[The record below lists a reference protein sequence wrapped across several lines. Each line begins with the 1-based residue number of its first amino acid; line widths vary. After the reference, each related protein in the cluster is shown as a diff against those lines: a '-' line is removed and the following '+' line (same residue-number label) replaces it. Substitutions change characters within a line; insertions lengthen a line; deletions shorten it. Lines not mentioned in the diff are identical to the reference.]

1 MSTRP
6 GLDLIPVELPWTK
19 TEVLEGTIVGELFDA
34 GPTEGMDVVA
44 ACVNSRVVALD
55 FPVESPSRVEPVDA
69 ASREGEEVVRRTAT
83 LLLHGVARKLFPKA
97 RLHVGQ
103 SLKGGYHYGVS
114 GAHPPLA
121 ELAAALDEAYR
132 REAEA
137 GRQVVRQEVSIDA
150 ALHLFEQE
158 GEPLKVRLLRVWPS
172 NRVPL
177 VSCLGFTDVRHGPYA
192 LSARCCRTFHVEPYE
207 QGLLLVFDGASGAS
221 PEARGEGRVLF
232 NAYTETKSWNER
244 IGVGNVPDLND
255 LCLADRIKHVI
266 QIAEGQHEKKI
277 AELADRIAARRGEMR
292 VVCVAG
298 PSSSGKTT
306 FVKRLSLQLE
316 VNGIAPRTLSLD
328 DYYVDRDATPL
339 DEEGDFDFEALEA
352 IDLPLFLEQLKDLV
366 DGKEVL
372 TPVYDFRT
380 GTRKERGE
388 WRPRRLGENEVLLIE
403 GIHALN
409 PRLTETVD
417 ESRKFRIFINA
428 LTQLCI
434 DDHNRIRTSDARLL
448 RRIVRDRKYRAY
460 SAEKTILR
468 WPKVRAG
475 EEKHI
480 FPFQERCDAMFNSAL
495 AYETAVLKNFAY
507 RYLLEVAPDSPAQA
521 KGYQLRRFLELFVP
535 VWPDDVP
542 ATSIL
547 REFIGGSGFSYK

>member
-1 MSTRP
+1 MSAGS
-6 GLDLIPVELPWTK
+6 GLALIPVELPWTK
-19 TEVLEGTIVGELFDA
+19 TEVVEGTTVDELFDA
-34 GPTEGMDVVA
+34 GPTEALDVVA
-44 ACVNSRVVALD
+44 ACVNSRVVPLD
-55 FPVESPSRVEPVDA
+55 FAIECPSRVEPVDS
-69 ASREGEEVVRRTAT
+69 ASKEGEEVVRRTAT

-103 SLKGGYHYGVS
+103 SLRGGYHYGVS
-114 GAHPPLA
+114 GEHPPLA
-121 ELAAALDEAYR
+121 ELAATLDEAFH
-132 REAEA
+132 READA
-137 GRQVVRQEVSIDA
+137 GRQVVRQEVSIDS

-172 NRVPL
+172 HRVPL
-177 VSCLGFTDVRHGPYA
+177 VSCLGFTDIRHGPYA
-192 LSARCCRTFHVEPYE
+192 LSVRPCRSFRVEAHE
-207 QGLLLVFDGASGAS
+207 QGLLLVFDGEEG
-221 PEARGEGRVLF
+221 EAARREGGTVLYK
-232 NAYTETKSWNER
+232 AYTETKRWNELV
-244 IGVGNVPDLND
+244 GVGTVPDLND
-255 LCLADRIKHVI
+255 LCLGDRIKHVI
-266 QIAEGQHEKKI
+266 RITEGQHEKKI
-277 AELADRIAARRGEMR
+277 AELADRIASRSHELR
-292 VVCVAG
+292 VVCIAG

-306 FVKRLSLQLE
+306 FVKRLSIQLE
-316 VNGIAPRTLSLD
+316 VNGITPRTLSLD
-328 DYYVDRDATPL
+328 DYYVDREKTPR
-339 DEEGDFDFEALEA
+339 DEEGDLDFEALEA
-352 IDLPLFLEQLKDLV
+352 IDLPLFLPHLKELV
-366 DGKEVL
+366 DGREVL
-372 TPVYDFRT
+372 TPIYDFRT
-380 GTRKERGE
+380 GMRKEKTE
-388 WRPRRLGENEVLLIE
+388 WRPRRLGRNEVLLIE

-417 ESRKFRIFINA
+417 ERHKFRIFINA

-448 RRIVRDRKYRAY
+448 RRIVRDRRYRNY
-460 SAEKTILR
+460 SAETSILR

-495 AYETAVLKNFAY
+495 AYETAVLRNFAY
-507 RYLLEVAPDSPAQA
+507 RYLLEVPPDSPAQA

>member
-1 MSTRP
+1 MSAGAGTT
-6 GLDLIPVELPWTK
+6 LIPVELPWGK
-19 TEVLEGTIVGELFDA
+19 TEVAEGTTVDELFDA
-34 GPTEGMDVVA
+34 GPTEGLDVVA
-44 ACVNSRVVALD
+44 ACVNRRVVALD
-55 FPVESPSRVEPVDA
+55 FPVESPSRVEPVGA
-69 ASREGEEVVRRTAT
+69 ASKEGEEVVRRTAT
-83 LLLHGVARKLFPKA
+83 LLLHGVARRLFPKA

-103 SLKGGYHYGVS
+103 SLRGGYHYGVS
-114 GAHPPLA
+114 GEHPPLA
-121 ELAAALDEAYR
+121 ELAAALDEAFH
-132 REAEA
+132 READA

-172 NRVPL
+172 HRVPL
-177 VSCLGFTDVRHGPYA
+177 VSCLGFTDIRHGPYA
-192 LSARCCRTFHVEPYE
+192 LSVRPCRSFRVETHAK
-207 QGLLLVFDGASGAS
+207 GLLLVFDGRADGAS
-221 PEARGEGRVLF
+221 REEGGTVLY
-232 NAYTETKSWNER
+232 NAYTETKRWNELV
-244 IGVGNVPDLND
+244 GVGTVPDLND
-255 LCLADRIKHVI
+255 VCLGERIKHVI
-266 QIAEGQHEKKI
+266 KIAEGQHEKKI
-277 AELADRIAARRGEMR
+277 AELADRIAARRDELR

-306 FVKRLSLQLE
+306 FVKRLSVQLE
-316 VNGIAPRTLSLD
+316 VNGITPRTLSLD
-328 DYYVDRDATPL
+328 DYYVDREATPR
-339 DEEGDFDFEALEA
+339 DEEGDLDFEALEA
-352 IDLPLFLEQLKDLV
+352 IDLPLFLAQLKELV
-366 DGKEVL
+366 DGAEVL

-380 GTRKERGE
+380 GTRKERSE
-388 WRPRRLGENEVLLIE
+388 WRLRRLGANEVLLIE

-409 PRLTETVD
+409 PRLTETVG

-448 RRIVRDRKYRAY
+448 RRIVRDRKYRNY
-460 SAEKTILR
+460 SAETTILR

-480 FPFQERCDAMFNSAL
+480 FPYQERCDAMFNSAL

-507 RYLLEVAPDSPAQA
+507 RYLLEVPPDSPAQA

-547 REFIGGSGFSYK
+547 REFLGGSGFSYK

>member
-1 MSTRP
+1 MSSSAGRT
-6 GLDLIPVELPWTK
+6 LVPVELPWTK
-19 TEVLEGTIVGELFDA
+19 TEVAEGTTVDELFDA
-34 GPTEGMDVVA
+34 GPTDGLDVVA

-55 FPVESPSRVEPVDA
+55 FPIECPSRVEPVDA
-69 ASREGEEVVRRTAT
+69 ASKEGEEVVRRTAT
-83 LLLHGVARKLFPKA
+83 LLLHGVARRLFPKA

-103 SLKGGYHYGVS
+103 SLRGGYHYGVS
-114 GAHPPLA
+114 GEHPPLD
-121 ELAAALDEAYR
+121 ELAAALDEAFH
-132 REAEA
+132 READA
-137 GRQVVRQEVSIDA
+137 GRQVVRQEVSTDA

-158 GEPLKVRLLRVWPS
+158 EETLKVRLLRVWPS
-172 NRVPL
+172 HRVPL

-192 LSARCCRTFHVEPYE
+192 LSVRCCRSYHVEPYA
-207 QGLLLVFDGASGAS
+207 QGLLLVFDGQAGPA
-221 PEARGEGRVLF
+221 AREEGGRVLF
-232 NAYTETKSWNER
+232 NAYTETKRWNELV
-244 IGVGNVPDLND
+244 GVGTVPDLND
-255 LCLADRIKHVI
+255 VCLADRIKHVI

-277 AELADRIAARRGEMR
+277 AELADRIAARRDELR

-328 DYYVDRDATPL
+328 DYYVDREATPL
-339 DEEGDFDFEALEA
+339 DEDGDFDFEALEA

-372 TPVYDFRT
+372 TPVYEFRT
-380 GTRKERGE
+380 GTRKGRSE

-409 PRLTETVD
+409 PRLTETVA
-417 ESRKFRIFINA
+417 ENRKFRIFINA

>member
-1 MSTRP
+1 MSSSAGRT
-6 GLDLIPVELPWTK
+6 LVPVELPWTK
-19 TEVLEGTIVGELFDA
+19 TEVAEGTTVDELFDA
-34 GPTEGMDVVA
+34 GPTDGLDVVA

-55 FPVESPSRVEPVDA
+55 FPIECPSRVEPVDA
-69 ASREGEEVVRRTAT
+69 ASKEGEEVVRRTAT
-83 LLLHGVARKLFPKA
+83 LLLHGVARRLFPKA

-103 SLKGGYHYGVS
+103 SLRGGYHYGVS
-114 GAHPPLA
+114 GEHPPLD
-121 ELAAALDEAYR
+121 ELAAALDEAFH
-132 REAEA
+132 READA
-137 GRQVVRQEVSIDA
+137 GRQVVRQEVSTDA

-158 GEPLKVRLLRVWPS
+158 EETLKVRLLRVWPS
-172 NRVPL
+172 HRVPL

-192 LSARCCRTFHVEPYE
+192 LSVRCCRSYHVEPYA
-207 QGLLLVFDGASGAS
+207 QGLLLVFDGQAGPA
-221 PEARGEGRVLF
+221 AREEGGRVLF
-232 NAYTETKSWNER
+232 NAYTETKRWNELV
-244 IGVGNVPDLND
+244 GVGTVPDLND
-255 LCLADRIKHVI
+255 VCLADRIKHVI

-277 AELADRIAARRGEMR
+277 AELADRIAARRDELR

-328 DYYVDRDATPL
+328 DYYVDREATPL
-339 DEEGDFDFEALEA
+339 DEDGDFDFEALEA

-372 TPVYDFRT
+372 TPVYEFRT
-380 GTRKERGE
+380 GTRKGRSE

-409 PRLTETVD
+409 PRLTETVA
-417 ESRKFRIFINA
+417 ENRKFRIFINA

-448 RRIVRDRKYRAY
+448 RRLVRDRKYRAY

-495 AYETAVLKNFAY
+495 AYETAVLRNFAY

>member
-1 MSTRP
+1 MSAGAGTT
-6 GLDLIPVELPWTK
+6 LIPVELPWGK
-19 TEVLEGTIVGELFDA
+19 TEVAEGTTVDELFDA

-44 ACVNSRVVALD
+44 ACVNRRVVALD

-69 ASREGEEVVRRTAT
+69 ASKEGEEVVRRTAT
-83 LLLHGVARKLFPKA
+83 LLLHGVARRLFPKV

-103 SLKGGYHYGVS
+103 SLRGGYHYGVS
-114 GAHPPLA
+114 GEHPPLS
-121 ELAAALDEAYR
+121 ELAAALDEAFH
-132 REAEA
+132 READA

-172 NRVPL
+172 HRVPL
-177 VSCLGFTDVRHGPYA
+177 VSCLGFTDIRHGPYA
-192 LSARCCRTFHVEPYE
+192 LSVRPCRSFRVEAQAR
-207 QGLLLVFDGASGAS
+207 GLLLVFDGEAGGA
-221 PEARGEGRVLF
+221 AREEGGTVLY
-232 NAYTETKSWNER
+232 NAYTETKRWNELV
-244 IGVGNVPDLND
+244 GVGTVPDLND
-255 LCLADRIKHVI
+255 LCLGDRTRHVI

-277 AELADRIAARRGEMR
+277 AELADRIASRREDLR

-306 FVKRLSLQLE
+306 FVKRLSVQLE
-316 VNGIAPRTLSLD
+316 VNGITPRTLSLD
-328 DYYVDRDATPL
+328 DYYVDRDATPR
-339 DEEGDFDFEALEA
+339 DEEGDLDFEALEA
-352 IDLPLFLEQLKDLV
+352 IDLPLFLAQLKELV
-366 DGKEVL
+366 DGAEVL

-380 GTRKERGE
+380 GTRKERSE
-388 WRPRRLGENEVLLIE
+388 WRPRRLGANEVLLIE

-409 PRLTETVD
+409 PRLTETVG
-417 ESRKFRIFINA
+417 EKRKFRIFINA

-448 RRIVRDRKYRAY
+448 RRIVRDRKYRNY
-460 SAEKTILR
+460 SAETTILR

-507 RYLLEVAPDSPAQA
+507 RYLLEIPPDSPAQA

-547 REFIGGSGFSYK
+547 REFLGGSGFSYK

>member
-1 MSTRP
+1 MA
-6 GLDLIPVELPWTK
+6 LIPVELPWAK
-19 TEVLEGTIVGELFDA
+19 TEALVGTSVGELLDA
-34 GPTEGMDVVA
+34 GPASGHEIVA
-44 ACVNSRVVALD
+44 ACVNHRVVALD
-55 FPVESPSRVEPVDA
+55 FPIECPSRVEPVEA
-69 ASREGEEVVRRTAT
+69 TSREGEEVVRRTAT
-83 LLLHGVARKLFPKA
+83 LLLHGVARKLFPGA

-103 SLKGGYHYGVS
+103 SLKGGYHYGIS
-114 GAHPPLA
+114 GEHPPLP
-121 ELAAALDEAYR
+121 ELASALNQAFR
-132 REAEA
+132 SEAEA

-158 GEPLKVRLLRVWPS
+158 GETLKLRLLRVWPS
-172 NRVPL
+172 HRVPL

-192 LSARCCRTFHVEPYE
+192 LSVRCCRSFHVEAYE
-207 QGLLLVFDGASGAS
+207 PGLLLVFDGEAECAASA
-221 PEARGEGRVLF
+221 PRGGTVLF
-232 NAYTETKSWNER
+232 NAYTETKRWNELV
-244 IGVGNVPDLND
+244 GVGTVPDLND
-255 LCLADRIKHVI
+255 LCLGDRIKHVI
-266 QIAEGQHEKKI
+266 QIAEGQQEKKI
-277 AELADRIAARRGEMR
+277 AELADRIAARRDELR

-306 FVKRLSLQLE
+306 FVKRLSIQLE
-316 VNGIAPRTLSLD
+316 VNGITPRTVSLD
-328 DYYVDRDATPL
+328 DYYVDRERTPL

-352 IDLPLFLEQLKDLV
+352 IDLPLFLPQLKELV
-366 DGKEVL
+366 DGREVL
-372 TPVYDFRT
+372 TPVYEFRA
-380 GTRKERGE
+380 GLRKPEAE
-388 WRPRRLGENEVLLIE
+388 WRLRRLGENEVLLIE

-409 PRLTETVD
+409 PRLTETVS
-417 ESRKFRIFINA
+417 ENKKFRIFINA

-448 RRIVRDRKYRAY
+448 RRIVRDRKYRNY
-460 SAEKTILR
+460 SAETSILR

-495 AYETAVLKNFAY
+495 AYETAVLKSFAY
-507 RYLLEVAPDSPAQA
+507 RYLLEVPPGSPAQA

>member
-1 MSTRP
+1 MSA
-6 GLDLIPVELPWTK
+6 GLIPVELPWGK
-19 TEVLEGTIVGELFDA
+19 TEVLEGTIVDELFDA
-34 GPTEGMDVVA
+34 GPTEGLDVVA
-44 ACVNSRVVALD
+44 ACVNRRVVGLD
-55 FPVESPSRVEPVDA
+55 FPIECPSRVEPVDA

-83 LLLHGVARKLFPKA
+83 LLLHGVARKLFPLL

-103 SLKGGYHYGVS
+103 SLKGGYHYGLS
-114 GAHPPLA
+114 GEHPPLE
-121 ELAAALDEAYR
+121 ELAAALDAAFH
-132 REAEA
+132 READA

-172 NRVPL
+172 HRVPL

-192 LSARCCRTFHVEPYE
+192 LSARCCRPFRVEPYE
-207 QGLLLVFDGASGAS
+207 QGLLLVFDGLSGECA
-221 PEARGEGRVLF
+221 AATRQEGRVLF

-244 IGVGNVPDLND
+244 IGVGSVPDLND
-255 LCLADRIKHVI
+255 LCLGDRIKHVI
-266 QIAEGQHEKKI
+266 KIAEGQHEKKI
-277 AELADRIAARRGEMR
+277 AELADRIAARRDELR

-306 FVKRLSLQLE
+306 FVKRLSIQLE
-316 VNGIAPRTLSLD
+316 VNGVAPRTLSLD
-328 DYYVDRDATPL
+328 DYYVDREETPL
-339 DEEGDFDFEALEA
+339 DEDGDFDFEALEA
-352 IDLPLFLEQLKDLV
+352 IDLPLFLAQLKDLV

-380 GTRKERGE
+380 GTRKEESE
-388 WRPRRLGENEVLLIE
+388 WRPRRLGPNEVLLIE

-434 DDHNRIRTSDARLL
+434 DDHNRIRTSDGRLL
-448 RRIVRDRKYRAY
+448 RRIVRDRKYRNYTAD
-460 SAEKTILR
+460 KTILR

-495 AYETAVLKNFAY
+495 AYETAVLKSFAY
-507 RYLLEVAPDSPAQA
+507 RYLLEIPPDSPAQA

>member
-1 MSTRP
+1 MA
-6 GLDLIPVELPWTK
+6 LIPVELPWTK
-19 TEVLEGTIVGELFDA
+19 TEVLEGTIVGELLDA
-34 GPTEGMDVVA
+34 GPTEHLDVVA
-44 ACVNSRVVALD
+44 ACVNRRVVALD
-55 FPVESPSRVEPVDA
+55 FPIECPSRVDPVGSS
-69 ASREGEEVVRRTAT
+69 SREGEEVVRRTAT
-83 LLLHGVARKLFPKA
+83 LLLHGIARKLFPNA

-103 SLKGGYHYGVS
+103 SLRGGYHYGVS
-114 GAHPPLA
+114 GEHPPL
-121 ELAAALDEAYR
+121 EQLAATLDEAFH
-132 REAEA
+132 RESDA

-158 GEPLKVRLLRVWPS
+158 GETLKVRLLRVWPS
-172 NRVPL
+172 HRVPL

-192 LSARCCRTFHVEPYE
+192 LSVRCCRSFHVEPDE
-207 QGLLLVFDGASGAS
+207 QGLLLVFDGETSGTPA
-221 PEARGEGRVLF
+221 GTKGGNVLF
-232 NAYTETKSWNER
+232 KAYTETKRWNEL
-244 IGVGNVPDLND
+244 IGVGTVPDLND
-255 LCLADRIKHVI
+255 LCLGDRIKHVI

-277 AELADRIAARRGEMR
+277 AELADRIATRRDELR
-292 VVCVAG
+292 VVCIAG

-306 FVKRLSLQLE
+306 FVKRLSIQLE
-316 VNGIAPRTLSLD
+316 VNGLTPRILSLD
-328 DYYVDRDATPL
+328 DYYVDREKTPV
-339 DEEGDFDFEALEA
+339 DEEGDLDFEALEA
-352 IDLPLFLEQLKDLV
+352 IDLPLFLPHLKELV
-366 DGKEVL
+366 DGREVL
-372 TPVYDFRT
+372 TPVYDFRA
-380 GTRKERGE
+380 GLRKPESD
-388 WRPRRLGENEVLLIE
+388 WRPRRLGRNEVLLIE

-409 PRLTETVD
+409 PRLTETVA
-417 ESRKFRIFINA
+417 ENQKFRIFINA

-448 RRIVRDRKYRAY
+448 RRIVRDRRYRNY
-460 SAEKTILR
+460 SAETSILR

-495 AYETAVLKNFAY
+495 AYETAVLKSFAY
-507 RYLLEVAPDSPAQA
+507 RYLLEVPPDSPAQA

>member
-1 MSTRP
+1 MSSGRDMP
-6 GLDLIPVELPWTK
+6 LIPVELPWTK
-19 TEVLEGTIVGELFDA
+19 TEVLEGTTVDELFDA
-34 GPTEGMDVVA
+34 GPTEGLDVVA
-44 ACVNSRVVALD
+44 ACINNRVVGLD
-55 FPVESPSRVEPVDA
+55 FPIECPSRVEPVDA
-69 ASREGEEVVRRTAT
+69 SSKEGEEVVRRTAT
-83 LLLHGVARKLFPKA
+83 LLLHGVARRLFPKA

-114 GAHPPLA
+114 GEHPPLA
-121 ELAAALDEAYR
+121 DLAAALDVAFH
-132 REAEA
+132 READA

-158 GEPLKVRLLRVWPS
+158 GETLKVRLLRVWPS
-172 NRVPL
+172 HRVPL

-192 LSARCCRTFHVEPYE
+192 LSVRVCRRFHVEAHE
-207 QGLLLVFDGASGAS
+207 QGLLLVFDG
-221 PEARGEGRVLF
+221 EAETAARETGRVLF
-232 NAYTETKSWNER
+232 NAYTETKRWNELV
-244 IGVGNVPDLND
+244 GVGTVPDLND
-255 LCLADRIKHVI
+255 VALGDRIKHVI
-266 QIAEGQHEKKI
+266 RITEGQHEKKI
-277 AELADRIAARRGEMR
+277 AELADRIAARRGELR
-292 VVCVAG
+292 VVCIAG

-306 FVKRLSLQLE
+306 FVKRLSIQLE
-316 VNGIAPRTLSLD
+316 VNGITPRTLSLD
-328 DYYVDRDATPL
+328 DYYVDREKTPL
-339 DEEGDFDFEALEA
+339 DEEGDLDFEALEA
-352 IDLPLFLEQLKDLV
+352 IDLPLFQPQLKELV
-366 DGKEVL
+366 AGREVL
-372 TPVYDFRT
+372 TPVYEFRA
-380 GTRKERGE
+380 GQRKPESE
-388 WRPRRLGENEVLLIE
+388 WRPRRLGDNEVLLIE

-409 PRLTETVD
+409 PRLTETVG
-417 ESRKFRIFINA
+417 ENQKFRIFINA

-434 DDHNRIRTSDARLL
+434 DDHNRIRTSDSRLL
-448 RRIVRDRKYRAY
+448 RRIVRDRRYRNY
-460 SAEKTILR
+460 SAETTILR

-507 RYLLEVAPDSPAQA
+507 RYLLEVPPGSPAQA

>member
-1 MSTRP
+1 MSSSAGRT
-6 GLDLIPVELPWTK
+6 LVPVELPWTK
-19 TEVLEGTIVGELFDA
+19 TEVAEGTTVDELFDA
-34 GPTEGMDVVA
+34 GPTDGLDVVA

-55 FPVESPSRVEPVDA
+55 FPIECPSRVEPVDA
-69 ASREGEEVVRRTAT
+69 ASKEGEEVVRRTAT
-83 LLLHGVARKLFPKA
+83 LLLHGVARRLFPKA

-103 SLKGGYHYGVS
+103 SLRGGYHYGVS
-114 GAHPPLA
+114 GEHPPLD
-121 ELAAALDEAYR
+121 ELAAALDEAFH
-132 REAEA
+132 READA
-137 GRQVVRQEVSIDA
+137 GRQVVRQEVSTDA

-158 GEPLKVRLLRVWPS
+158 EETLKVRLLRVWPS
-172 NRVPL
+172 HRVPL

-192 LSARCCRTFHVEPYE
+192 LSVRCCRSYHVEPYA
-207 QGLLLVFDGASGAS
+207 QGLLLVFDGQAGPA
-221 PEARGEGRVLF
+221 AREEGGRVLF
-232 NAYTETKSWNER
+232 NAYTETKRWNELV
-244 IGVGNVPDLND
+244 GVGTVPDLND
-255 LCLADRIKHVI
+255 VCLADRIKHVI

-277 AELADRIAARRGEMR
+277 AELADRIAARRDELR

-328 DYYVDRDATPL
+328 DYYVDREATPL
-339 DEEGDFDFEALEA
+339 DEDGDFDFEALEA

-372 TPVYDFRT
+372 TPVYEFRT
-380 GTRKERGE
+380 GTRKGRSE

-409 PRLTETVD
+409 PRLTETVA
-417 ESRKFRIFINA
+417 ENRKFRIFINA

-495 AYETAVLKNFAY
+495 AYETAVLRNFAY

-547 REFIGGSGFSYK
+547 REFIGGSGFSF

>member
-1 MSTRP
+1 MA
-6 GLDLIPVELPWTK
+6 LIPVELPWAK
-19 TEVLEGTIVGELFDA
+19 TEALAGTSVGELLDA
-34 GPTEGMDVVA
+34 GPASGLEVVA
-44 ACVNSRVVALD
+44 ACVNHRVVALD
-55 FPVESPSRVEPVDA
+55 FPIECPSRVEPVGA
-69 ASREGEEVVRRTAT
+69 TSREGEEVVRRTAT
-83 LLLHGVARKLFPKA
+83 LLLHGVARKLFPTA

-114 GAHPPLA
+114 GEHPPLPRFVA
-121 ELAAALDEAYR
+121 SLDEAFR
-132 REAEA
+132 AEAEA

-158 GEPLKVRLLRVWPS
+158 GEALKLRLLRVWPS
-172 NRVPL
+172 HRVPL
-177 VSCLGFTDVRHGPYA
+177 VSCLGFTDIRHGPYA
-192 LSARCCRTFHVEPYE
+192 LSVRCCRSFHVEPYG
-207 QGLLLVFDGASGAS
+207 QGLLLVFDGEPECAASS
-221 PEARGEGRVLF
+221 PRGGTVLF
-232 NAYTETKSWNER
+232 NAYTETKRWNELV
-244 IGVGNVPDLND
+244 GVGTVPDLNE
-255 LCLADRIKHVI
+255 LCLGDRIKHVI
-266 QIAEGQHEKKI
+266 RIAEGQHEKKI
-277 AELADRIAARRGEMR
+277 AELADRIAARRDELR

-306 FVKRLSLQLE
+306 FVKRLSIQLE
-316 VNGIAPRTLSLD
+316 VNGLTPRTLSLD
-328 DYYVDRDATPL
+328 DYYVDREKTPL
-339 DEEGDFDFEALEA
+339 DPEGDFDFEALEA
-352 IDLPLFLEQLKDLV
+352 IDLPLFLPQLKELV
-366 DGKEVL
+366 DGREVL
-372 TPVYDFRT
+372 TPVYDFRA
-380 GTRKERGE
+380 GQRKPEAD
-388 WRPRRLGENEVLLIE
+388 WRLRRLGENEVLLIE

-409 PRLTETVD
+409 PRLTETVA
-417 ESRKFRIFINA
+417 ENKKFRIFINA

-434 DDHNRIRTSDARLL
+434 DDHNRIRTSDARLV
-448 RRIVRDRKYRAY
+448 RRIVRDRRYRNY
-460 SAEKTILR
+460 SAETSILR

-507 RYLLEVAPDSPAQA
+507 RYLLEVPPGSAAQA

>member
-1 MSTRP
+1 MSAGA
-6 GLDLIPVELPWTK
+6 GLALIPVELPWTK
-19 TEVLEGTIVGELFDA
+19 TEVVEGTTVDELFDA
-34 GPTEGMDVVA
+34 GPTEGRDVVA
-44 ACVNSRVVALD
+44 ACVNDRVVALD
-55 FPVESPSRVEPVDA
+55 FPIECPSRVAPVDA
-69 ASREGEEVVRRTAT
+69 SSREGEEVVRRTAT

-103 SLKGGYHYGVS
+103 SLRGGYHYGVS
-114 GAHPPLA
+114 GEHPPPD
-121 ELAAALDEAYR
+121 ELAAALDEAFH
-132 REAEA
+132 READA
-137 GRQVVRQEVSIDA
+137 GRQVVRQEVSLDA

-172 NRVPL
+172 HRVPL

-192 LSARCCRTFHVEPYE
+192 LSVRPCRRFHVEAHE
-207 QGLLLVFDGASGAS
+207 QGLLLVFDGLAGRA
-221 PEARGEGRVLF
+221 EKLEGGTVLF
-232 NAYTETKSWNER
+232 NAYKETKRWNELV
-244 IGVGNVPDLND
+244 GVGTVPDLND
-255 LCLADRIKHVI
+255 QCLGDRIKHVI
-266 QIAEGQHEKKI
+266 RIAEGQHEKKI
-277 AELADRIAARRGEMR
+277 AELADRIAARRDELR
-292 VVCVAG
+292 VVCIAG

-306 FVKRLSLQLE
+306 FVKRLSIQLE
-316 VNGIAPRTLSLD
+316 VNGIVPRTLSLD
-328 DYYVDRDATPL
+328 DYYVDREKTPL
-339 DEEGDFDFEALEA
+339 DADGDLDFEALEA
-352 IDLPLFLEQLKDLV
+352 IDLPLFLSQLKGLV
-366 DGKEVL
+366 EGREVL
-372 TPVYDFRT
+372 TPVYDFKA
-380 GTRKERGE
+380 GLRKPESG

-409 PRLTETVD
+409 PRLTESVG

-448 RRIVRDRKYRAY
+448 RRIVRDRRYRGY
-460 SAEKTILR
+460 SAETTILR

-495 AYETAVLKNFAY
+495 AYETAVLKSFAD
-507 RYLLEVAPDSPAQA
+507 RYLLEVPPVSPAQA
-521 KGYQLRRFLELFVP
+521 RGFQLRRFLELFVP

>member
-1 MSTRP
+1 MSA
-6 GLDLIPVELPWTK
+6 GLIPVELPWGR
-19 TEVLEGTIVGELFDA
+19 TEVLEGTIVDELFDA
-34 GPTEGMDVVA
+34 GPTDGLDVVA
-44 ACVNSRVVALD
+44 ACVNHRVVALD
-55 FPVESPSRVEPVDA
+55 FPIECPSRVEPVDA

-83 LLLHGVARKLFPKA
+83 LLLHGVARRLFPRA

-114 GAHPPLA
+114 GEHPPLD
-121 ELAAALDEAYR
+121 ELAAALDEAYH
-132 REAEA
+132 READA

-172 NRVPL
+172 HRVPL

-192 LSARCCRTFHVEPYE
+192 LSARCCRPFHVEPYE
-207 QGLLLVFDGASGAS
+207 QGLLLVFDGLSGECA
-221 PEARGEGRVLF
+221 AAMRQEGRVLF

-244 IGVGNVPDLND
+244 IGVGTVPDLND
-255 LCLADRIKHVI
+255 VCLGDRIKHVMK
-266 QIAEGQHEKKI
+266 IAEGQHEKKI
-277 AELADRIAARRGEMR
+277 AELADRIASRRDELR

-306 FVKRLSLQLE
+306 FVKRLSIQLE

-328 DYYVDRDATPL
+328 DYYVDREATPL
-339 DEEGDFDFEALEA
+339 DEDGDFDFEALEA
-352 IDLPLFLEQLKDLV
+352 IDLPLFLAQLKELV
-366 DGKEVL
+366 DGREVL

-380 GTRKERGE
+380 GTRKPEAE

-409 PRLTETVD
+409 PRLTETVG

-434 DDHNRIRTSDARLL
+434 DDHNRIRTSDGRLI
-448 RRIVRDRKYRAY
+448 RRIVRDRKYRNY
-460 SAEKTILR
+460 SADKTILR

-475 EEKHI
+475 EERHI

-507 RYLLEVAPDSPAQA
+507 RYLLEIPPESPAQA

>member
-1 MSTRP
+1 MA
-6 GLDLIPVELPWTK
+6 LIPVELPWAE
-19 TEVLEGTIVGELFDA
+19 TEALAGTSVGELLDA
-34 GPTEGMDVVA
+34 GPAKGRDVVA
-44 ACVNSRVVALD
+44 ACVNHRVVALD
-55 FPVESPSRVEPVDA
+55 FPVECPSRVEPVEA
-69 ASREGEEVVRRTAT
+69 TSREGEEVVRRTAT
-83 LLLHGVARKLFPKA
+83 LLLHGVARRLFPRL

-114 GAHPPLA
+114 GEHPPLP
-121 ELAAALDEAYR
+121 ELAASLDEAFQ

-137 GRQVVRQEVSIDA
+137 GRQIVRQEVSIDA

-158 GEPLKVRLLRVWPS
+158 EEPLKVRLLRVWPS
-172 NRVPL
+172 HRVPL

-192 LSARCCRTFHVEPYE
+192 LSARCCRALHVEPYE
-207 QGLLLVFDGASGAS
+207 QGLLLVFDGLSGECASAN
-221 PEARGEGRVLF
+221 RQEGRVLF
-232 NAYTETKSWNER
+232 NAYTETKRWNELV
-244 IGVGNVPDLND
+244 GVGTVPDLND
-255 LCLADRIKHVI
+255 LCLGDRIKHVI
-266 QIAEGQHEKKI
+266 RITEGQHEKKI
-277 AELADRIAARRGEMR
+277 AELADRIAARREELR

-306 FVKRLSLQLE
+306 FVKRLSIQLE
-316 VNGIAPRTLSLD
+316 VNGLTPRTLSLD
-328 DYYVDRDATPL
+328 DYYVDREETPR

-352 IDLPLFLEQLKDLV
+352 IDLPLFLPHLKDLV
-366 DGKEVL
+366 DGREVF

-380 GTRKERGE
+380 GLRKPEAE
-388 WRPRRLGENEVLLIE
+388 WRPRRLGANEVLLIE

-409 PRLTETVD
+409 PRLTESVP

-448 RRIVRDRKYRAY
+448 RRIVRDRRYRNY
-460 SAEKTILR
+460 SAETSIFR

-495 AYETAVLKNFAY
+495 AYETAVLKSFAY
-507 RYLLEVAPDSPAQA
+507 RYLLEVPPDSPAQA